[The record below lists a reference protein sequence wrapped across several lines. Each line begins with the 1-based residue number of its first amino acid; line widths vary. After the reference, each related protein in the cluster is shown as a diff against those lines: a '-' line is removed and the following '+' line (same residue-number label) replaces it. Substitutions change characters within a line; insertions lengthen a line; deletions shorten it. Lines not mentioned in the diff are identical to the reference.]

1 VLTAVVL
8 SPREEMFTVTR
19 AQALEQARQALTA
32 RGVSLGPRWRFLP
45 LADNGAGAPHEFVSR
60 TAGEARRLELVGSY
74 LPASRWRV
82 RIATFEGDLAE
93 RAEEW
98 VALVDRGGAVQQLV
112 HTLPEERA
120 GASLDES
127 AAREIARGV
136 LKARL
141 GLDATAGKAREV
153 SAKPSKLKARTDWT
167 FTFADTAIPPLPQGE
182 PRIDVNIAGDEIT
195 NLRRYVF
202 VPEEWN
208 RQERAAGTR
217 STIARIFAGVLFGGL
232 LLAAAVLGVIVWSR
246 GRYAPRVFLLGTAL
260 MLAASLVNAFNGY
273 PAMLAQLSTAQ
284 PLPLQL
290 GALAGVGLVGLALV
304 SALVGLAL
312 GAVPRRL
319 IEMGRLPDREAI
331 VLGISGGFIVAAVS
345 AAATWLRTPPWARNA
360 DITPLHTVIP
370 FVEVATDPI
379 TGFLTRLAVML
390 AMFTAID
397 RMTTGWTRLRIPAAV
412 GLALA
417 GFAAAGPPTGGA
429 VSGWL
434 LSGALTGAALVIVY
448 VLLVR
453 MDLSMTALTLGAA
466 AALGALAQ
474 GAHRPFPGALAASL
488 VAAILMA
495 GLAYLWFKTLRKDPT
510 RRSKEDTS
518 RYGTAEPGL

>member
-1 VLTAVVL
+1 
-8 SPREEMFTVTR
+8 
-19 AQALEQARQALTA
+19 
-32 RGVSLGPRWRFLP
+32 
-45 LADNGAGAPHEFVSR
+45 
-60 TAGEARRLELVGSY
+60 
-74 LPASRWRV
+74 
-82 RIATFEGDLAE
+82 
-93 RAEEW
+93 
-98 VALVDRGGAVQQLV
+98 
-112 HTLPEERA
+112 
-120 GASLDES
+120 
-127 AAREIARGV
+127 
-136 LKARL
+136 
-141 GLDATAGKAREV
+141 
-153 SAKPSKLKARTDWT
+153 
-167 FTFADTAIPPLPQGE
+167 
-182 PRIDVNIAGDEIT
+182 
-195 NLRRYVF
+195 

-208 RQERAAGTR
+208 RQERAAGIR

-273 PAMLAQLSTAQ
+273 PAILAQLSTAQ

-290 GALAGVGLVGLALV
+290 GAIAGVGLVGLALV

-331 VLGISGGFIVAAVS
+331 VLGISGGFIAAAVS
-345 AAATWLRTPPWARNA
+345 AAAMWLRTPPWARNP
-360 DITPLHTVIP
+360 DLTPLHTVIP

-379 TGFLTRLAVML
+379 TGFLTRLAVLL

-397 RMTTGWTRLRIPAAV
+397 RMTTGWTRLRIPAAA

-417 GFAAAGPPTGGA
+417 GFVAAGPPTGGA

-434 LSGALTGAALVIVY
+434 LSGTLTGTALVIVY

-453 MDLSMTALTLGAA
+453 MDLSMTALTMGTA
-466 AALGALAQ
+466 AALGALAR
-474 GAHRPFPGALAASL
+474 GAHRPFPGALAGSV

-495 GLAYLWFKTLRKDPT
+495 GLAYLCFKALRKDPT